1 METWHE
7 APWQLPPKPVD
18 RMTRVFVGFLHI
30 EALAGGLLLACSLA
44 ALGISNSPW
53 ADRYLAF
60 WEQPLRL
67 SLGEYAISHSLRH
80 WINDGLMTFFFFLVA
95 LELKREIVLGELRH
109 IRRASLSL
117 AGALGGMAIPAA
129 IFLALQWNQPGFNG
143 WGTVMATDM
152 AFVIGCLALLGS
164 RIPQSLRL
172 FLLSLA
178 IFDDIGAILI
188 IAFGYGSGIDWTA
201 LAMAGGVLVMIAGVA
216 YSGVRSI
223 PLYFALGAALWF
235 VLDGSGVHPT
245 IAGVA
250 LGLMAP
256 ARSWISPDRLQAILM
271 RVVDHPATSSGNGD
285 PLDRDD
291 LYRANVA
298 SREAMSPIERLE
310 MALHPWVAYGVVPI
324 FALANAGVRLV
335 PLEVDMPLTIAIFLG
350 FVVGKPVGVLLFSF
364 VAVKL
369 GLASLPPEINWR
381 VLFAGAMLTG
391 IGFTMALL
399 IAQLAFTP
407 EQLTSA
413 KLGILSASVASAML
427 GLVLLFLFTSSGKRE
442 GELEESSA

>member
-1 METWHE
+1 MHHHDD

-18 RMTRVFVGFLHI
+18 RVTRIFVRFLHI
-30 EALAGGLLLACSLA
+30 EALAGGILLACSVV
-44 ALGISNSPW
+44 ALILSNSDW
-53 ADRYLAF
+53 ADDYLAF
-60 WEQPLRL
+60 WEQPV
-67 SLGEYAISHSLRH
+67 GFAFGDFTVSHSLKH
-80 WINDGLMTFFFFLVA
+80 WVNDGLMTLFFFLVA

-109 IRRASLSL
+109 ISRAALSL

-129 IFLALQWNQPGFNG
+129 IFLSLEWGQEGANG

-188 IAFGYGSGIDWTA
+188 IAFGYGSGLDLTA
-201 LAMAGGVLVMIAGVA
+201 LAIAGGLLVVIGGVA
-216 YSGVRSI
+216 YFGVRSI
-223 PLYFALGAALWF
+223 PLYFALGAVLWF
-235 VLDGSGVHPT
+235 VLDGSGIHPT

-256 ARSWISPDRLQAILM
+256 ARSWIDHLRLQAILM
-271 RVVDHPATSSGNGD
+271 RVVDHPAISPENSD

-298 SREAMSPIERLE
+298 SLEAMSPIERLE
-310 MALHPWVAYGVVPI
+310 MALHPWVAYGVVPV
-324 FALANAGVRLV
+324 FALANAGVRLI
-335 PLEVDMPLTIAIFLG
+335 PLEVDSGLTTAIFVG
-350 FVVGKPVGVLLFSF
+350 FVVGKPVGVLLFSY

-369 GLASLPPEINWR
+369 GWATLPPEISWR

-399 IAQLAFTP
+399 IAELAFDSS
-407 EQLTSA
+407 LMTSA
-413 KLGILSASVASAML
+413 KLGILSASIVSATL
-427 GLVLLFLFTSSGKRE
+427 GLLFLYLFTSRGLPAE
-442 GELEESSA
+442 IDEE